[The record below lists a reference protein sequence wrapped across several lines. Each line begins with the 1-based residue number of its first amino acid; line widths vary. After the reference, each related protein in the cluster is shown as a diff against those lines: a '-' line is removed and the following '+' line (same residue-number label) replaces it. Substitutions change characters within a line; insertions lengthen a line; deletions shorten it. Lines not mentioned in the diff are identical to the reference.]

1 MRKCRLIQNLRAA
14 RVRFIRNDDGDD
26 RMPESLLLAADGAL
40 CKAKGEGRNR
50 VATALLLAPREMV
63 ASSLTTNLAGSPN
76 GSKEPCNR

>member
-1 MRKCRLIQNLRAA
+1 
-14 RVRFIRNDDGDD
+14 
-26 RMPESLLLAADGAL
+26 MPESLLLAADGAL